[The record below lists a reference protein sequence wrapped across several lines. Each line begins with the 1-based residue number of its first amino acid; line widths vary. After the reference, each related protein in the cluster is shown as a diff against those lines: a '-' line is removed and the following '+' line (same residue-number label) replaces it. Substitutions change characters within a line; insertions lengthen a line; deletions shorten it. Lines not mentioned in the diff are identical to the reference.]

1 MRILF
6 RPGTSETKLRLE
18 IAKQFRE
25 FHPDKP
31 RIDPDTLFGSTK
43 ASGPFPGSPE
53 HMFVEVLG
61 KLKRE
66 WIQISAGESPAFS
79 FQDVLLL
86 PLVQLTLR
94 GDV

>member
-1 MRILF
+1 MF
-6 RPGTSETKLRLE
+6 KLRLE

-31 RIDPDTLFGSTK
+31 RIDPDVFFRGTKVSGS
-43 ASGPFPGSPE
+43 FPGPSE

-61 KLKRE
+61 KRKRQ
-66 WIQISAGESPAFS
+66 WIQVSARESPAFS
-79 FQDVLLL
+79 FEDVLLF
-86 PLVQLTLR
+86 PLVQLALR